1 MTRFLSRPRL
11 NIFKSHK
18 NYSVQVID
26 DTAGTTLV
34 TVTTMESDIKGKF
47 PSRGNVSTAKAVG
60 SLIAERSLA
69 KGIKK
74 VIFDRGGNRYHGAV
88 KALADA
94 APMSDAK
101 TMDEAVE
108 LSYKLAKKGWVV
120 LLSPMCSSF
129 DMYKN
134 YKERGNAFREAVVKM
149 RNSRHSIQT

>member
-1 MTRFLSRPRL
+1 MATKKPRSEERKFRHTRIRRKVVGTAERPRL

-34 TVTTMESDIKGKF
+34 TVTTLESDLKAKF

-94 APMSDAK
+94 A
-101 TMDEAVE
+101 
-108 LSYKLAKKGWVV
+108 
-120 LLSPMCSSF
+120 
-129 DMYKN
+129 
-134 YKERGNAFREAVVKM
+134 RE
-149 RNSRHSIQT
+149 SGLEF